1 MTDKQQPAEELDEIS
16 FEDALA
22 QLEETVHQ
30 LEEGELGLGD
40 SLERYQQCVALL
52 KRCHQQLEQATRQ
65 VELLR
70 DVDDQGEAVTAP
82 FEDEDLSLDEKQESR
97 ARRRGAAVE
106 DTSSED
112 GSNEESEA
120 DDVDDEPG
128 LF

>member
-97 ARRRGAAVE
+97 ARRRGAAAG
-106 DTSSED
+106 DTSSAD
-112 GSNEESEA
+112 TSSEESEA